1 LTTTDSEARNDT
13 VDFISRFLLLSTF

>member
-1 LTTTDSEARNDT
+1 LTTTESETRNDT